1 MHANSEHLT
10 RHSWSIRRSIGIAVV
25 LFAVG
30 AVTPLAFAD
39 DTEPPPGGPAIS
51 QYVETVP
58 SATGGSA
65 VGVGKSRSKPLPKK
79 AQKKLDRRTT
89 PLAPNLHS
97 IATSSSYGAPQ
108 RTLPR
113 HAKPA
118 RIKHPRTTAKPTPAP
133 PSRAPRP
140 LARDDSSVRTN
151 RTALSAAVSAATGG
165 GDRAPVILLAA
176 IVLITTAAALSAA
189 ARRARQGR

>member
-1 MHANSEHLT
+1 M
-10 RHSWSIRRSIGIAVV
+10 SIRRSIGIAVV

-39 DTEPPPGGPAIS
+39 DPPPGGPAIS

-58 SATGGSA
+58 SGTGGRA
-65 VGVGKSRSKPLPKK
+65 VGVGRSRSTPLPKK
-79 AQKKLDRRTT
+79 AEKKLGQRTT
-89 PLAPNLHS
+89 PLAPKLRS

-108 RTLPR
+108 QTLPR
-113 HAKPA
+113 SAKPA
-118 RIKHPRTTAKPTPAP
+118 RASRPRTTAKPGKVPRSQAP
-133 PSRAPRP
+133 RPRP
-140 LARDDSSVRTN
+140 LARDDAAATQTD

-176 IVLITTAAALSAA
+176 IVLITTAAALAAA
-189 ARRARQGR
+189 ARRTRRGR

>member
-1 MHANSEHLT
+1 M
-10 RHSWSIRRSIGIAVV
+10 SIRRSIGIAVV

-39 DTEPPPGGPAIS
+39 DPEPPPGGPAIS

-58 SATGGSA
+58 SGTGGRA
-65 VGVGKSRSKPLPKK
+65 VGVGRSRSTPLPKK
-79 AQKKLDRRTT
+79 AEKKLGQKST
-89 PLAPNLHS
+89 PLAPKLRS

-108 RTLPR
+108 QTLPR
-113 HAKPA
+113 SSKPVRAK
-118 RIKHPRTTAKPTPAP
+118 RPRTTAKPAQVPR
-133 PSRAPRP
+133 SQAPRP
-140 LARDDSSVRTN
+140 VAHDDAAAQTD

-176 IVLITTAAALSAA
+176 IVLITTGAALTAA
-189 ARRARQGR
+189 ARRARRGH